1 MFKIVRKKS
10 PWICQFI
17 QIRSRSQRVL
27 FWAGTRPPCEFSGN
41 LFSSFRVIVLTN
53 QPTIKQSNKR
63 FYDYF
68 SVEMR
73 SVCRGCPLLH
83 PASCRSEAV
92 LCDKAMKKKPKL
104 KKRQHISRLQRIK
117 RVQE

>member
-17 QIRSRSQRVL
+17 QIRSRSQRGL
-27 FWAGTRPPCEFSGN
+27 FWAGSRPPCEFSGN

-63 FYDYF
+63 LYDYS

-92 LCDKAMKKKPKL
+92 LCDKAL
-104 KKRQHISRLQRIK
+104 KKNQTEKTSTH
-117 RVQE
+117 